1 MPTKLIFQSREERT
15 SSFTIG
21 YVCKFKD
28 KEITILFSCRSR
40 YEKNVDSMNNHGG
53 LKTFF
58 WNCFGIKISFS
69 EEVNIFWKRIYFPH
83 GSGLNDAKYLYFIF
97 CKKKYKLFFH
107 WSWDWIH
114 TKVCICIYQNLK
126 NIDQNSYNSNSLLA
140 LSCRYSS
147 APIFSGYSLRWRPYV
162 CFHSQKSK

>member
-1 MPTKLIFQSREERT
+1 MPTKLIFQSREGRT

-83 GSGLNDAKYLYFIF
+83 GSGLNDAKYLKYV
-97 CKKKYKLFFH
+97 KKNTSCFFTEVGTEYIQRYVYV
-107 WSWDWIH
+107 SIKISKIL
-114 TKVCICIYQNLK
+114 TRIAIIPTPY
-126 NIDQNSYNSNSLLA
+126 LL
-140 LSCRYSS
+140 
-147 APIFSGYSLRWRPYV
+147 
-162 CFHSQKSK
+162 